1 MSEFGENI
9 KLYVEKCID
18 ATLTHPGIEAEIS
31 KCLNDMGIEPN
42 LETILSY
49 ITGTMF
55 GSAIGL
61 WAFCNKVDEGF
72 VDVANERS
80 SERSFVDIVSER
92 SSEKSSIFIQEV
104 SELLARRTMEL
115 RLCLSLE
122 SELEPAR

>member
-1 MSEFGENI
+1 VSEFGEDI

-31 KCLNDMGIEPN
+31 KCLNDMGIEPG

-72 VDVANERS
+72 VDVA

-92 SSEKSSIFIQEV
+92 SSEKSSIFIREI

-122 SELEPAR
+122 DELEPTR